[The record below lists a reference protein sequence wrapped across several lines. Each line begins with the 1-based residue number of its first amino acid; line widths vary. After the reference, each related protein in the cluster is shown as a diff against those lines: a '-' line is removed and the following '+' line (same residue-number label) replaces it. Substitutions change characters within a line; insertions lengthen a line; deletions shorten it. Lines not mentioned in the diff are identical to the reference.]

1 MPTINRPPYQTPPP
15 RIIDPFDGVL
25 IVNKPAGPTSH
36 DVVHAIRRNFNL
48 RKVGHGG
55 TLDPQATG
63 ILIILIGR
71 ATRLSAQFL
80 GSDKTYEGTIRLG
93 IETDSQDAD
102 GMITRES
109 DPSGITTEILQ
120 QAMNRLK
127 GDSYQIPPMVS
138 AIKMEGVPLYKRARR
153 GEVVERKPRLI
164 HVYEFL
170 LLSTERPRARFRVRC
185 TKGTY
190 VRTLCA
196 DVGTSLGC
204 GAHLEALCRTAS
216 SDFTDQEAHPLANV
230 LSWSL
235 DELKQHILPM
245 RRFARST
252 GGPA

>member
-1 MPTINRPPYQTPPP
+1 M
-15 RIIDPFDGVL
+15 
-25 IVNKPAGPTSH
+25 
-36 DVVHAIRRNFNL
+36 
-48 RKVGHGG
+48 
-55 TLDPQATG
+55 
-63 ILIILIGR
+63 
-71 ATRLSAQFL
+71 
-80 GSDKTYEGTIRLG
+80 
-93 IETDSQDAD
+93 
-102 GMITRES
+102 
-109 DPSGITTEILQ
+109 
-120 QAMNRLK
+120 
-127 GDSYQIPPMVS
+127 
-138 AIKMEGVPLYKRARR
+138 
-153 GEVVERKPRLI
+153 VERKPRLI

-170 LLSTERPRARFRVRC
+170 LLSTELPRARFRVRC